1 MVALLPLLLSAA
13 VLAWP
18 ADDDW
23 LPLELVDGSCDKD
36 PLYAWDAAG
45 DGITEGA
52 HLDLVGAACGDEH
65 TAYWAND
72 RDTSYLRMR
81 LADSP
86 IDGKTLR
93 DGAWGVL
100 MDIET
105 TTSRDDVLLMLSGN
119 DNMLSLWQNTT
130 PSQGWEDRA
139 ETRHSAT
146 ADPFAND
153 QARVSDAGT
162 SLGGGTDVFLDLA
175 YPSASLFNALGADS
189 LTSIGLFVATGAG
202 GQAILA
208 SDLTACD
215 GGSEDCSD
223 LTHGTVP
230 VRINDD
236 SDSDGLSDDE
246 EIALGTDQG
255 DADSDDDGL
264 LDGDEVDLGCDPQVC
279 DSDGDGLM
287 DGLEAGVRDRHNH
300 TELHANCWRLDTDP
314 ATTTDPTFSDTDGD
328 GLDDGIEDANLN
340 GAVDEWE
347 LDPNDPL
354 DAGDEDGDGIA
365 DVLEEQCGGDDHDDR
380 DDDDILDAVEGLLQS
395 DGDGLPDFCDDD
407 SDGDGWPD
415 ETEGTADGDNDG
427 VPDYLDLDSDDDGI
441 NDVNEAAGDEDCDG
455 LESRVDPW
463 HSDGPCGDPD
473 GDGWINGKEAN
484 CGTDPLDAGSYPQS
498 LDDCFGVDTDQPDE
512 EPQPPAYSDGHFG
525 GGCRSLA
532 HGGSAALVLMALLQ
546 LGRRRRRGLATAG
559 LGFAIGTVALHVPP
573 VSAQDANVQALVAVP
588 DQGVFIG
595 LEDTTATAHG
605 VGAAVAFS
613 YAQSP
618 FVYHYDDPQRRAE
631 QVVANMGTLDLLPW
645 WRVGPARLALHV
657 PLPLVATGS
666 GVSGSHWIGDLG
678 VDAKLLIFD
687 RLTRPVGLALHGRVT
702 APTGNTDAWV
712 GAGVPTFA
720 ANVDIAAGRRLV
732 GVANVGV
739 ATGNG
744 TQLDDLVL
752 GPRLRWGLG
761 LQAPLTDPIFMVLE
775 LRGAH
780 LLSSL
785 SAQGAHPIE
794 ALLGI
799 RSRPVGPWIGS
810 LGLGT
815 GISHGLGAPGLRL
828 VTGLSFVPRAADA
841 PPGLFVDRDRDGLV
855 DEHDACPDQ
864 AEDFDGRS
872 DRDGCPDATMTP
884 VQVQIR
890 DAYGQPLP
898 GASLALLDGERSQDS
913 WRFDDGVLVRSLPAG
928 LQNIEV
934 SAPGHHALRFEL
946 ELTEAEAHS
955 VTCQPPPRVGSS
967 RSRPVTS
974 GGGDYDGDGLAGTR
988 DACPDQPEDPNDVD
1002 DDDGCP
1008 DGYLTSTRFEL
1019 TDGAGIALP
1028 TGQLLLVTG
1037 PVTGA
1042 WAAPDGHIQR
1052 SLVPGDYLL
1061 VAQAEG
1067 YRPLEQPLVIPEAA
1081 DHQVTLVL
1089 EPAAAL
1095 AGVELEV
1102 RSAAG
1107 QPLPA
1112 RAWAQ
1117 GPMELLR
1124 STDNNGTLSLALPA
1138 GSYELHV
1145 SSPGYR
1151 AYRGTIDLV
1160 PDTTTPLLLE
1170 LAALP
1175 DAADDPSGLPVL
1187 LPRLISIQSAT
1198 ISADQE
1204 MALRAVADSM
1214 RAHPEVIQLALAG
1227 WVAPLDNP
1235 QREAQASLVL
1245 ARAARDWLTQH
1256 EGIAAARLMAVG
1268 MGALEPGEGD
1278 DRPPRGVEIQP
1289 AVMAT
1294 QPGGAVNLDG

>member
-1 MVALLPLLLSAA
+1 MIALFPLLLSAA

-18 ADDDW
+18 ADEGW
-23 LPLELVDGSCDKD
+23 QALELVDGSCGKD
-36 PLYAWDAAG
+36 PMLAWDAVG
-45 DGITEGA
+45 DGAIEGA
-52 HLDLVGAACGDEH
+52 QLDLVGQACDEAH
-65 TAYWAND
+65 AAYWAYD
-72 RDTSYLRMR
+72 SSAVYLRMR

-86 IDGKTLR
+86 LDGEILR
-93 DGAWGVL
+93 DGAWGAL
-100 MDIET
+100 LDLT
-105 TTSRDDVLLMLSGN
+105 NYPSRDDAMLILDGGTGRLDLRYNSE
-119 DNMLSLWQNTT
+119 
-130 PSQGWEDRA
+130 PSAGWDDMA
-139 ETRHSAT
+139 ETLLDSE
-146 ADPFAND
+146 PFPFD
-153 QARVSDAGT
+153 TDLARVVDAG
-162 SLGGGTDVFLDLA
+162 SSIGGGADVFLDLSW
-175 YPSASLFNALGADS
+175 PSDS
-189 LTSIGLFVATGAG
+189 LRGSLGLAPSDTIGLFVATGDGAE
-202 GQAILA
+202 ALLTNDLA
-208 SDLTACD
+208 NCDASSD
-215 GGSEDCSD
+215 DCSQLTVRSAPVAITDDVD
-223 LTHGTVP
+223 L
-230 VRINDD
+230 
-236 SDSDGLSDDE
+236 DGLTDE
-246 EIALGTDQG
+246 EEGALGTSPI
-255 DADSDDDGL
+255 DADCDDDGL
-264 LDGDEVDLGCDPQVC
+264 LDGEEVDLGTDPWLC
-279 DSDGDGLM
+279 DSDGDGLT
-287 DGLEAGVRDRHNH
+287 DGLEAGVQEPHADTQ
-300 TELHANCWRLDTDP
+300 TESLCWVQDQDPSSTTDP
-314 ATTTDPTFSDTDGD
+314 ASADSDGD
-328 GLDDGIEDANLN
+328 GQTDGTEDTDRN
-340 GAVDEWE
+340 GEVGSWE
-347 LDPNDPL
+347 LDPNDPK
-354 DAGDEDGDGIA
+354 DTVDSDGDGIPDA
-365 DVLEEQCGGDDHDDR
+365 IEEQCGGADSTDNDGDG
-380 DDDDILDAVEGLLQS
+380 ILDAVEGRRQS
-395 DGDGLPDFCDDD
+395 DADGRPDFCDID
-407 SDGDGWPD
+407 SDGDSWPD
-415 ETEGTADGDNDG
+415 ETEGTADGDQDG

-441 NDVNEAAGDEDCDG
+441 YDANELRGDEDCDG
-455 LESRVDPW
+455 LERRVDPW
-463 HSDGPCGDPD
+463 HDDGPCGDPD
-473 GDGWINGKEAN
+473 GDGWCNGKEAN
-484 CGTDPLDAGSYPQS
+484 CGTDPLDASSYPEN
-498 LDDCFGVDTDQPDE
+498 LDDCFGADTDQPE
-512 EPQPPAYSDGHFG
+512 EDPPPPTYSDGHFG

-532 HGGSAALVLMALLQ
+532 HGGSAALGLIALL
-546 LGRRRRRGLATAG
+546 LLVHRRRRGLATAG
-559 LGFAIGTVALHVPP
+559 LGFAFAAVALHAPP
-573 VSAQDANVQALVAVP
+573 AAAQDANVQALVAVP

-605 VGAAVAFS
+605 VGAAMAFS

-678 VDAKLLIFD
+678 VDAKLLFFD
-687 RLTRPVGLALHGRVT
+687 RLTRPVGLALQVHAT
-702 APTGNTDAWV
+702 APTGNPDAWV
-712 GAGVPTFA
+712 GSGVPTFA
-720 ANVDIAAGRRLV
+720 GDIAIATGRRLV

-744 TQLDDLVL
+744 TQLDELVL

-761 LQAPLTDPIFMVLE
+761 LQAPLSDPIFMVLE

-780 LLSSL
+780 LLTSL

-815 GISHGLGAPGLRL
+815 GLSHGLGAPGLRL
-828 VTGLSFVPRAADA
+828 VTGLSFVPRTADA

-855 DEHDACPDQ
+855 DEYDACPDQ

-872 DRDGCPDATMTP
+872 DRDGCPDAAMTP

-898 GASLALLDGERSQDS
+898 GGSLALLDGEHSRDS
-913 WRFDDGVLVRSLPAG
+913 WRFHDGTLVRSLPAG

-955 VTCQPPPRVGSS
+955 VTCQPPPKVSSS

-974 GGGDYDGDGLAGTR
+974 GGGDSDGDGLAGSR
-988 DACPDQPEDPNDVD
+988 DACPDQPEDPNEVD

-1008 DGYLTSTRFEL
+1008 DGYLTSTHFDL

-1028 TGQLLLVTG
+1028 TGQLLLVAG

-1067 YRPLEQPLVIPEAA
+1067 YRPLEQQLVIPEAT
-1081 DHQVTLVL
+1081 DHQVTLEL

-1124 STDNNGTLSLALPA
+1124 STDDDGNLSLALPA

-1151 AYRGTIDLV
+1151 AHRGTIDLV
-1160 PDTTTPLLLE
+1160 PDITTPLLLE
-1170 LAALP
+1170 LSALP
-1175 DAADDPSGLPVL
+1175 DASDDPSGLPVL
-1187 LPRLISIQSAT
+1187 LPRLIPIHSST
-1198 ISADQE
+1198 ITADQE
-1204 MALRAVADSM
+1204 MALRAVADSL

-1227 WVAPLDNP
+1227 WVSPQDDP
-1235 QREAQASLVL
+1235 QREAKASLVL

-1268 MGALEPGEGD
+1268 MGALEPGEGN

-1289 AVMAT
+1289 VVMAS
-1294 QPGGAVNLDG
+1294 QPGGAINLDG